1 MLQLQNKEIVVVVEK
16 VTTQQVITLQPMQPA
31 SKVHRLY
38 MAHLLLATSELAAS
52 STTKLWRTLLI
63 N

>member
-31 SKVHRLY
+31 SNVHRIY

-52 STTKLWRTLLI
+52 STIKL
-63 N
+63 